1 MKMHV
6 LSGGRL
12 RMRASMYFPEL
23 PKEQTAEFPCSCF
36 LVRHAQGNVLF
47 DTGCH
52 PAVETDAA
60 ARWGKLAR
68 AFAPVHRPGDNV
80 VGDLAKLK
88 LRPDDVDVV
97 INSHL
102 HMDHCGC
109 NEFFKQA
116 TFFVH
121 AKELEAAADP
131 QSEGK
136 GYFRADWDHPMP
148 VQAIDAALDL
158 FDDNRIVLLPLPG
171 HTPGSIGA
179 KIELDRSG
187 CFILA
192 SDAAPVRQNFERDY
206 SPKNSWD
213 ASLFCRSLAE
223 LRRLEQGGAA
233 ILFGHDAAQ
242 WNTLKKGAVAY
253 D

>member
-1 MKMHV
+1 MAPHFAGQIGTQCCTV
-6 LSGGRL
+6 CDGH
-12 RMRASMYFPEL
+12 P
-23 PKEQTAEFPCSCF
+23 
-36 LVRHAQGNVLF
+36 QGNVLF

-60 ARWGKLAR
+60 ARWGTLAR
-68 AFAPVHRPGDNV
+68 AFVPVHQPGENV

-88 LRPDDVDVV
+88 QRPDDVDVV

-109 NEFFKQA
+109 NGFFKKA

-121 AKELEAAADP
+121 AKELEVAADP

-148 VQAIDAALDL
+148 IQAIDAAWDL

-171 HTPGSIGA
+171 HTAGSIGA
-179 KIELDRSG
+179 KVELDRSG

-192 SDAAPVRQNFERDY
+192 ADTAPVRQTLERDY
-206 SPKNSWD
+206 SPTNSRD

-223 LRRLEQGGAA
+223 LRRFEKQGGTV
-233 ILFGHDAAQ
+233 LFGHDEAQ
-242 WNTLKKGAVAY
+242 WGYSEKGCGCLRLTRCHGKEPPVY
-253 D
+253 EQVRF